1 MGANTSW
8 SCENFG
14 CTLRR
19 NQQIIIYT
27 FVTKHK
33 VIMAPVSI
41 SEKIYSLAGIIE
53 KANQWK
59 KEGKKIVFTNGVFD
73 LLHKG
78 HIFSLTQAAK
88 EGDVLVIGLN
98 SDGSVRRL
106 KGDSRP
112 INDQDSRALLLAA
125 LSMVDAVVIFEEDTP
140 LKLIIS
146 ILPGILV
153 KGGDYTIDEIAGA
166 KEVIANGGKVVI
178 NPILDG
184 FSTTSII
191 KAISQ

>member
-1 MGANTSW
+1 MH
-8 SCENFG
+8 
-14 CTLRR
+14 LLL
-19 NQQIIIYT
+19 
-27 FVTKHK
+27 KHK
-33 VIMAPVSI
+33 GIMVPASI
-41 SEKIYSLAGIIE
+41 LEKIYSLASIIE

-78 HIFSLTQAAK
+78 HIFSLTQAVK

-98 SDGSVRRL
+98 SDSSVKKL

-125 LSMVDAVVIFEEDTP
+125 LSMVGAVVIFEEDTP
-140 LKLIIS
+140 LKLITS
-146 ILPGILV
+146 ILPAVLV

>member
-1 MGANTSW
+1 MVPA
-8 SCENFG
+8 
-14 CTLRR
+14 
-19 NQQIIIYT
+19 
-27 FVTKHK
+27 
-33 VIMAPVSI
+33 SI
-41 SEKIYSLAGIIE
+41 LEKIYSLASIIE

-98 SDGSVRRL
+98 SDSSVKRL
-106 KGDSRP
+106 KGDTRP
-112 INDQDSRALLLAA
+112 INDQDARALLLAA
-125 LSMVDAVVIFEEDTP
+125 LTMVDAVVMFEEDTP
-140 LKLIIS
+140 RNLITS
-146 ILPGILV
+146 ILPGVLV

-184 FSTTSII
+184 YSTTGII
-191 KAISQ
+191 NAISK